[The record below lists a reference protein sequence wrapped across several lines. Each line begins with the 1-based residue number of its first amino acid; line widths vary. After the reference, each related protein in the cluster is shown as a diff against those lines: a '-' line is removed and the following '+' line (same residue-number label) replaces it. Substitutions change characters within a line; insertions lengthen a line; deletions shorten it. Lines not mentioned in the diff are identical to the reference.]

1 MTISISVKAESTI
14 VTLESQDIFGSLGY
28 TAGEV
33 VHLKAGDFGE
43 GGGGNRPI
51 KSIKENGTCEDE
63 VAFYYPYEY
72 RIETSALTPFSLSK
86 IPLHAIKVFNI
97 NLKNGVKRITFDEI
111 YSLDLEF
118 EGTVDFNELTLEKMF
133 SFVSID
139 AEVYSFGDIHS
150 IELRAIIEP

>member
-1 MTISISVKAESTI
+1 MAFSISANAESTI
-14 VTLESQDIFGSLGY
+14 VTLESKDLFDSLGY
-28 TAGEV
+28 TRGEV

-97 NLKNGVKRITFDEI
+97 SLKNGVKKITFQEI

-118 EGTVDFNELTLEKMF
+118 EGKVDFNELTLEKMF
-133 SFVSID
+133 SFVTVD
-139 AEVYSFGDIHS
+139 AEDFSFEDIHS

>member
-1 MTISISVKAESTI
+1 M
-14 VTLESQDIFGSLGY
+14 
-28 TAGEV
+28 
-33 VHLKAGDFGE
+33 
-43 GGGGNRPI
+43 
-51 KSIKENGTCEDE
+51 
-63 VAFYYPYEY
+63 
-72 RIETSALTPFSLSK
+72 
-86 IPLHAIKVFNI
+86 
-97 NLKNGVKRITFDEI
+97 KRITFDEI